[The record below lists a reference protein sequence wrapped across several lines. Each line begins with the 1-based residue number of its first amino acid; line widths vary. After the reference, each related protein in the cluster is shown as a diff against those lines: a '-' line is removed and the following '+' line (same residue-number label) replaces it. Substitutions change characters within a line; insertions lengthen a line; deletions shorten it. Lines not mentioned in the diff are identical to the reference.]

1 MNLSDYIPPSLL
13 KNLQYGGKDVLS
25 KIGKD
30 DIRDVIFQ
38 ILCGLNVR
46 SSTEIL
52 TRKRIRKICLDLLVL
67 LLKANAYDPNF
78 FSTFTKQASNELQHA
93 TNKEESLILKWFLG
107 LTVKGFENIL
117 RDDPENLP
125 QYVEIYEAELK
136 SMVSDAESTYGAL
149 KGEISVNDAN
159 NSNITWSFLIHLFDI
174 IGSSTLSI
182 RGSEKST
189 YGKLFE
195 KLILGSALTILGLR
209 FITQKDFQGKHENIF
224 WLSSK
229 NDKREC
235 DAIAICANNKSI
247 LFDIGFIGKGN
258 PEISLDKVS
267 RFERQIELSHKK
279 YEASTIIIVDT
290 VGPSSSIIEMAKNI
304 DGVIIQM
311 SFSYWVKQLACAI
324 NEKTGFKSEI
334 LDIPDGEIR
343 SFISDKLKY
352 VDFNQFLT

>member
-1 MNLSDYIPPSLL
+1 MLN
-13 KNLQYGGKDVLS
+13 NLQYGGKDVLS
-25 KIGKD
+25 KIGED
-30 DIRDVIFQ
+30 DIRGVIFQ

-52 TRKRIRKICLDLLVL
+52 TRKRIRKICLDLLIL
-67 LLKANAYDPNF
+67 LLKANAHDPNF
-78 FSTFTKQASNELQHA
+78 LSNFTKQASIELQH
-93 TNKEESLILKWFLG
+93 TTKKEERLIFQWFLG

-117 RDDPENLP
+117 RDNPENLP
-125 QYVEIYEAELK
+125 HYVETYEAELK
-136 SMVSDAESTYGAL
+136 SMISDTESTYGVL
-149 KGEISVNDAN
+149 KGEISVNGAN
-159 NSNITWSFLIHLFDI
+159 SSNITWGFLIHLFDI

-195 KLILGSALTILGLR
+195 KLILGSALTILGLK
-209 FITQKDFQGKHENIF
+209 FIVQTDFQGKHENIF

-235 DAIAICANNKSI
+235 DAIAVCANNKSI

-290 VGPSSSIIEMAKNI
+290 VGPRSKIMDMAKNI

-311 SFSYWVKQLACAI
+311 SLSYWVKQLAIAI
-324 NEKTGFKSEI
+324 NDKTGFKSEI
-334 LDIPDGEIR
+334 LDIPDDNIR
-343 SFISDKLKY
+343 SFISNKLKY